1 MPWIT
6 IIPLVIQGLS
16 AIQPLASGVNSNK
29 ISAAGAGLVPV
40 LEQLLVSLAPGSQA
54 KVGLAVSAATSVFD
68 PDIVKWIQ
76 NVLNLAGNSLTVD
89 GQLGPM
95 TLAAADT
102 FAAKELGI
110 VPGGLVSEILQKVE
124 TARGHATD
132 RLADRR
138 RPIPPP
144 PHAPRHARTR
154 ARRAP
159 RSASPSSRLGAR
171 RRRVGTSPD
180 GRNRQKSGTP
190 RRCNSSRSGPSAPR
204 ASTTR
209 SSLASPPPCCSVGIQ
224 AALSLHRS

>member
-110 VPGGLVSEILQKVE
+110 VPGVW
-124 TARGHATD
+124 
-132 RLADRR
+132 
-138 RPIPPP
+138 
-144 PHAPRHARTR
+144 
-154 ARRAP
+154 
-159 RSASPSSRLGAR
+159 SA
-171 RRRVGTSPD
+171 
-180 GRNRQKSGTP
+180 
-190 RRCNSSRSGPSAPR
+190 
-204 ASTTR
+204 R
-209 SSLASPPPCCSVGIQ
+209 SSKTA
-224 AALSLHRS
+224 